1 MGKAAIVLICGLLL
15 IPLHGAQPDYLSPD
29 SKPPIL
35 QSLIIPG
42 WGEYLVQH
50 PKRAKVFMLTESALW
65 VSSLASFMISQIEE
79 QKYIAFAADHAGVST
94 RGKNK
99 EFWIDIG
106 NYPSSEAFN
115 TEHLRWRDFEA
126 LYPNTEAW
134 QWEWDSGNNRSRF
147 ERIRIRSDHW
157 ALIGKFLIGG
167 IVVNHI
173 VSAIDVLYLKRI
185 AVDQQLSFVPLYRT
199 ESNQF
204 TYSLSIYF

>member
-1 MGKAAIVLICGLLL
+1 MGKAAIALLSGLLL
-15 IPLHGAQPDYLSPD
+15 IPLHGAQPDYLSPE
-29 SKPPIL
+29 SRPPIL
-35 QSLIIPG
+35 QSLIVPG
-42 WGEYLVQH
+42 WGEYLVRQ
-50 PKRAKVFMLTESALW
+50 PKRAKVFILTESALW
-65 VSSLASFMISQIEE
+65 VSSFASFMISRIEE

-94 RGKNK
+94 DGKNK

-106 NYPSSEAFN
+106 NYPSTEEFN

-126 LYPNTEAW
+126 LYPNTDAW
-134 QWEWDSGNNRSRF
+134 QWEWDSKRDRNRF

-167 IVVNHI
+167 IVINHI

-185 AVDQQLSFVPLYRT
+185 ALEQQITYAPLYRT

-204 TYSLSIYF
+204 TYSLSITF